1 MHGKITKNMPVFLKN
16 PYFCSMLLE
25 INNLYFSHS
34 QEKTLFQNFNLKLD
48 EGKIIALAGESG
60 CGKST
65 LLSLIYGLHDWNQ
78 GEILFEGRKLMGPK
92 GNLVPGE
99 AEMKF
104 VAQNFDLMPYATVA
118 DNVGKFISNIN
129 LVKKKEKVLELLDV
143 VGLVEF
149 ADVLP
154 KNLSGGQQQRVAIAR
169 ALSVLPKLLLLDEPF
184 SNLDFARKI
193 ELREKLFRY
202 VKENNISLVISTH
215 ELQDIIAWTDQI
227 IVLQNG
233 RLIQNNS
240 AEETYKNPYNPYV
253 AKLFG
258 EVNIFSENE
267 ISDLSISRFFYYP
280 HQIKTS
286 ENGFEAEVLESR
298 FAGNHYWNKIK
309 FRNREMVMFSTHQLE
324 NSVQITFE
332 D

>member
-1 MHGKITKNMPVFLKN
+1 
-16 PYFCSMLLE
+16 MLLE
-25 INNLYFSHS
+25 ITDLYFSYTKG
-34 QEKTLFQNFNLKLD
+34 EPLFKNFNLNLN

-65 LLSLIYGLHDWNQ
+65 LLSLIYGLLNWEQ
-78 GEILFEGRKLMGPK
+78 GEIVFEGKKLMGPK

-129 LVKKKEKVLELLDV
+129 LAQKRITVNELLEV

-149 ADVLP
+149 ANVLP

-184 SNLDFARKI
+184 SHLDYARKI

-202 VKENNISLVISTH
+202 VKEKNISLIISTH
-215 ELQDIIAWTDQI
+215 ELQDVIPWLDQI
-227 IVLQNG
+227 IILENG
-233 RLIQNNS
+233 RLIQKDNP
-240 AEETYKNPYNPYV
+240 EETYKTPYNTYV

-258 EVNIFSENE
+258 EVTIFTETEMHNFG
-267 ISDLSISRFFYYP
+267 ISDFAYYP
-280 HQIKTS
+280 DQITIS
-286 ENGFEAEVLESR
+286 DHGFEAEVLESR
-298 FAGNHYWNKIK
+298 FAGNHYWNKVISK
-309 FRNREMVMFSTHQLE
+309 NKELIIHTNEKIEGILKISFERN
-324 NSVQITFE
+324 
-332 D
+332 

>member
-1 MHGKITKNMPVFLKN
+1 
-16 PYFCSMLLE
+16 MLLE

-34 QEKTLFQNFNLKLD
+34 QEKPLFQSLNLKLD

-65 LLSLIYGLHDWNQ
+65 LLSLIYGLLDWNE
-78 GEILFEGRKLMGPK
+78 GEIIFDGRKLMGPK

-99 AEMKF
+99 SDMKF

-129 LVKKKEKVLELLDV
+129 LAKKKEKVLELLDV

-149 ADVLP
+149 ANILP
-154 KNLSGGQQQRVAIAR
+154 KYLSGGQQQRVAIAR

-202 VKENNISLVISTH
+202 VKENNISLLISTH
-215 ELQDIIAWTDQI
+215 ELQDIIPWTDQI

-233 RLIQNNS
+233 RLIQNDT

-258 EVNIFSENE
+258 EVNIFTEKE
-267 ISDLSISRFFYYP
+267 ISELGIIRFFYYP
-280 HQIKTS
+280 HQIKIS
-286 ENGFEAEVLESR
+286 ENGLPAEVLESR
-298 FAGNHYWNKIK
+298 FAGNHYWNKIRFK
-309 FRNREMVMFSTHQLE
+309 NKEIVMFTNHQLQD
-324 NSVQITFE
+324 SIQIIF